1 MLDAFAVQDISIVL
15 GNPVKMGLGLISIGY
30 CVALALQHYVL
41 YARRSTQTAYEVL
54 SDSVP

>member
-30 CVALALQHYVL
+30 CLALALQHYVL
-41 YARRSTQTAYEVL
+41 YARGSTQQAYDVL
-54 SDSVP
+54 PDSIP